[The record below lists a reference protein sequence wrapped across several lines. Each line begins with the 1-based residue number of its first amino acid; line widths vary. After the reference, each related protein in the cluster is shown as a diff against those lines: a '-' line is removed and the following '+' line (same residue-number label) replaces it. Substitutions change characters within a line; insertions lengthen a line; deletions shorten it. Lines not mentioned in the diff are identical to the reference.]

1 MAEENES
8 RKNDVRARALQ
19 GAEGGSVVT
28 ASEQR
33 NVLDYDE
40 LLSLPGRDA
49 ETHSL

>member
-28 ASEQR
+28 FGTAKCTG
-33 NVLDYDE
+33 L
-40 LLSLPGRDA
+40 
-49 ETHSL
+49 